1 MKHSYGQYC
10 PLALAA
16 ELLCERWTL
25 LVVSRLLDGCS
36 QFNQIHR
43 GVPRISPTLLSQ
55 RLDELERAGI
65 VVREPAGR
73 KGLPRRYALTPA
85 GRELEPII
93 MQVAVWG
100 QQWSRD
106 MTHDDLDP
114 GFLVW
119 SMHKRLDAARMPP
132 GRTVLEFE
140 FTGAPRDCRRFWLVN
155 DGGKVEMC
163 LRNPGYDID
172 LRVESDL
179 RRFIEA
185 WRGIRDLRAEIAARR
200 IRVLGPP
207 RLSRQFAN
215 WLQLSALAP
224 WPRRRPGREL
234 RVARSAAPRGTARRG
249 RSGAFAALSLM
260 AAAVFMP
267 DDAHAAREPVLS

>member
-1 MKHSYGQYC
+1 MRRGYGQYC

-16 ELLCERWTL
+16 EILCERWTL
-25 LVVSRLLDGCS
+25 LIVSRILDGCT

-43 GVPRISPTLLSQ
+43 GVPRISPSLLSQ
-55 RLDELERAGI
+55 RLAGLERAGI
-65 VVREPAGR
+65 IVREPAAG
-73 KGLPRRYALTPA
+73 KGLPRRYAPTA
-85 GRELEPII
+85 AARELEPII
-93 MQVAVWG
+93 MQIAVWG
-100 QQWSRD
+100 QNWSRD

-119 SMHKRLDAARMPP
+119 SMHVRLDTARMPP

-155 DGGKVEMC
+155 DDGRVEMC
-163 LRNPGYDID
+163 LKHPGFEID

-179 RRFIEA
+179 RLFIEA

-200 IRVLGPP
+200 VRVLGPP
-207 RLSRQFAN
+207 RLCRQFPG

-224 WPRRRPGREL
+224 FPRKRPGREQRL
-234 RVARSAAPRGTARRG
+234 AKAAPR
-249 RSGAFAALSLM
+249 SGS
-260 AAAVFMP
+260 
-267 DDAHAAREPVLS
+267 AARSRAGCDAAKRCQRSIQ